1 MKKQLLLLSVAV
13 FVFGG
18 SSLASAQHC
27 NVQRGDSMWKIAK
40 RYKIPFEEILRHN
53 AHFKNPHLIFPLDK
67 IVLPDQPHHG
77 TGANT
82 SENSASDD
90 VQHKEKEITP
100 SGDMTQANA
109 VLALVNA
116 ERETQGLKALKLSE
130 ELTSLAT
137 MKSRDMAEKNYFSH
151 ESPTYGSPFEMLQS
165 HGVHY
170 QAAGENIAAGQKTP
184 EEVMQSWMNSS
195 GHRANILNA
204 NFDTIGIGY
213 YKGGSYGVY
222 WTQLFTGGGN

>member
-1 MKKQLLLLSVAV
+1 MKKQLLTLSVAA

-27 NVQRGDSMWKIAK
+27 TVQHGDSMWKIAE

-67 IVLPDQPHHG
+67 IELPDHTQHG
-77 TGANT
+77 TTTDQNSKSDNIQHG
-82 SENSASDD
+82 ENKVEQSAPSAEA
-90 VQHKEKEITP
+90 EK
-100 SGDMTQANA
+100 
-109 VLALVNA
+109 VLQLVNA
-116 ERETQGLKALKLSE
+116 EREKAGLKPLKMSE
-130 ELTSLAT
+130 ELRSIANLKA
-137 MKSRDMAEKNYFSH
+137 RDMGEKGYFDH
-151 ESPTYGSPFEMLQS
+151 NSPTYGSPFEMLQRF
-165 HGVHY
+165 GVHY
-170 QAAGENIAAGQKTP
+170 RAAGENIAAGQKTP

-204 NFDTIGIGY
+204 NFDSIGIGVY
-213 YKGGSYGVY
+213 SGGKYGIY

>member
-1 MKKQLLLLSVAV
+1 MKKQLLTLSVAA

-27 NVQRGDSMWKIAK
+27 TVKDGDSMWKIAE

-82 SENSASDD
+82 TENSQSDNI
-90 VQHKEKEITP
+90 QHGENKVEQSAP
-100 SGDMTQANA
+100 SEQAQA
-109 VLALVNA
+109 VLDLVNK
-116 ERETQGLKALKLSE
+116 ERSKAGLKALKMSE
-130 ELTSLAT
+130 ELRSIANL
-137 MKSRDMAEKNYFSH
+137 KSRDMAEKNYFSH
-151 ESPTYGSPFEMLQS
+151 ESPTYGSPFQMLQDF
-165 HGVHY
+165 GVHY
-170 QAAGENIAAGQKTP
+170 SAAGENIAAGQKTP

-204 NFDTIGIGY
+204 NFDTLGVGVY
-213 YKGGSYGVY
+213 NGGSYGIY